1 MARRFITHNVII
13 GQAGLTR
20 TFAHGLG
27 AKPDNWSCLMRFISQ
42 SRTRHPRFLTAN
54 TTSINIGL
62 SADGTPVTITTQR
75 GDIFA
80 WVNHSIVK

>member
-13 GQAGLTR
+13 GQAGLSR

-27 AKPDNWSCLMRFISQ
+27 ARPEEWTVLMRFISQ

-54 TTSINIGL
+54 TTSINVAC

-80 WVNHSIVK
+80 WINHSIVE